1 MEENSIN
8 SEKNYNKDSI
18 LFPALSF
25 STTKNHTK
33 KMKCNSTYDI
43 NNKFP
48 TNTFEEF
55 ILNNVNEENIGSLF
69 INEIQDDNQSSKL
82 VNNSFL
88 NKNFEFLLEKHDKK
102 RRNNNLGRKRKN
114 SSEKGAH
121 NKYTSDNLI
130 RKCKAVMINILSNLI
145 NKKISENY
153 NDELPFQNK
162 KRKLMKMHQYQI
174 VNSNIKYNQL
184 FLNKTLKEIFSENLS
199 TRCTTFPQEHNKDLV
214 NDLLNEKDLKK
225 KEIFENL
232 FNLTFLDCIEHFRG
246 SKFIIGL
253 KDLQKYDKV
262 VEKLDGDEDYK
273 ESFRCYIDNFETI
286 INNKRSR
293 LPYKDRKVKN
303 KGKANKTKN

>member
-1 MEENSIN
+1 MILIIN
-8 SEKNYNKDSI
+8 F
-18 LFPALSF
+18 L
-25 STTKNHTK
+25 
-33 KMKCNSTYDI
+33 
-43 NNKFP
+43 
-48 TNTFEEF
+48 
-55 ILNNVNEENIGSLF
+55 

-225 KEIFENL
+225 KESTSEEVNL
-232 FNLTFLDCIEHFRG
+232 LLV
-246 SKFIIGL
+246 L
-253 KDLQKYDKV
+253 KI
-262 VEKLDGDEDYK
+262 YK
-273 ESFRCYIDNFETI
+273 NMI
-286 INNKRSR
+286 K
-293 LPYKDRKVKN
+293 
-303 KGKANKTKN
+303 